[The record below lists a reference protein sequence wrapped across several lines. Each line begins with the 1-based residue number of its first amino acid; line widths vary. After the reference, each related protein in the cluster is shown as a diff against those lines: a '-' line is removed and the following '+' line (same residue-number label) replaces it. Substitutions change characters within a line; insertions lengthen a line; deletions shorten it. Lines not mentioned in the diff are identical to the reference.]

1 MAPWP
6 VFVLAGALIG
16 ALTGLFG
23 VGGSSIATPILSLL
37 GVPPIIAIAT
47 PLPSTVPSASVAVI
61 PYVRAKEA
69 RPRAAAFTI
78 LGGMPAAILGAY
90 LSKWVGGE
98 TLLILSGAALV
109 AVGVR
114 VIQGVDPEMRGRG
127 NLRRRNRVMLVAVA
141 AGIGFL
147 TGLLAN
153 GGGFLLVPAYM
164 LLFGLR
170 MRQAAGTSLLVVI
183 VLAIP
188 TLLVHWSLGHI
199 DWAVAGAFALGA
211 VPAAFFAGRFAH
223 VVEGPQIRRA
233 FGWFLTV
240 SGVGFIAYRLL
251 AR

>member
-1 MAPWP
+1 VAPWP
-6 VFVLAGALIG
+6 IVVLAGALIG
-16 ALTGLFG
+16 TLTGLFG

-37 GVPPIIAIAT
+37 GVPPIMAIAT
-47 PLPSTVPSASVAVI
+47 PLPSTVPSAGAAVI
-61 PYVRAKEA
+61 PYVREKEA

-90 LSKWVGGE
+90 LSKWIGGQ
-98 TLLILSGAALV
+98 TLLILSGVALV
-109 AVGVR
+109 AVGLR
-114 VIQGVDPEMRGRG
+114 VMRGIDPMMRGRG
-127 NLRRRNRVMLVAVA
+127 TTRRANRVALVAVS

-153 GGGFLLVPAYM
+153 GGGFLLVPAYL

-188 TLLVHWSLGHI
+188 TLLVHWSLGHV
-199 DWAVAGAFALGA
+199 DWPVAAAFAVGA
-211 VPAAFFAGRFAH
+211 VPAAFFSGRFAH

-233 FGWFLTV
+233 FGWFLSI
-240 SGVGFIAYRLL
+240 SGVAFIAYRLT
-251 AR
+251 AG